1 MITPE
6 LHEIYEIELCSGER
20 RLWQYHGTDRH
31 GGIWWS
37 DVETGREFS
46 ESNLMYSWQ
55 IITKRDDLPTADQGE
70 TMNRTESINVNDLI
84 VEQMAD
90 AMIYSDNEGMICG
103 WNAAA
108 ESLFGYAKEEAIGQ
122 SLDLIIPERLREAHW
137 AGFNRAMASGAT
149 RLAGRATITRSLTRS
164 KGTIYVEMS
173 FAVVTDGS
181 GVSIGSVAVARDA
194 TQRYQNER
202 ALRERLEAL
211 EKQNSGS
218 D

>member
-1 MITPE
+1 
-6 LHEIYEIELCSGER
+6 
-20 RLWQYHGTDRH
+20 
-31 GGIWWS
+31 
-37 DVETGREFS
+37 
-46 ESNLMYSWQ
+46 
-55 IITKRDDLPTADQGE
+55 
-70 TMNRTESINVNDLI
+70 MNRTESINVNDLI

-108 ESLFGYAKEEAIGQ
+108 ECLFGYAKEEAIGQ

-173 FAVVTDGS
+173 FAVVIDGS